1 MSNKQV
7 RSYSLDT
14 NIINQIELIS
24 NITGKNLSLDINTNQ
39 EMYIPQYITDIE
51 ENYIEQQAI
60 SIKSRSILTDYSN
73 YSSTSSL
80 FGKRITNRDNKE

>member
-14 NIINQIELIS
+14 NIINQIKLIS
-24 NITGKNLSLDINTNQ
+24 SITGKNLSLVINTIL
-39 EMYIPQYITDIE
+39 ERYIPQYITDIE

-80 FGKRITNRDNKE
+80 FGKRHIDNEE